1 MYKHHPPPT
10 RIRRIRMHGRHS
22 YQSSS
27 SLPTFDHIWRVSI
40 RASAEREHAS
50 ARSGSIAFNAR
61 LEFPGLRIITCTD
74 YCSFETEESRF
85 KQGLIMLSIVLEPM
99 TLTLGCRM
107 SPLPLEVAISK
118 LKCKLDGGVTTTDAE
133 FAGTL
138 HVATVP
144 HNSFPL
150 QRNTA
155 AISRSGNISTPTVL
169 SRRKQAGRTV
179 LRVYTRL
186 SATASFL
193 QT

>member
-1 MYKHHPPPT
+1 MSKHHPSPT

-27 SLPTFDHIWRVSI
+27 SFPTFFSHGCQSNFDHIWRVSI

-61 LEFPGLRIITCTD
+61 LEFPGLRTIT
-74 YCSFETEESRF
+74 FETEESRF

-99 TLTLGCRM
+99 TSTLGCRM
-107 SPLPLEVAISK
+107 SPLEVATSK
-118 LKCKLDGGVTTTDAE
+118 LKCKLDGGVTTTDPE
-133 FAGTL
+133 FAGSL
-138 HVATVP
+138 HVVTVP

-155 AISRSGNISTPTVL
+155 AISRFNTHSAITP
-169 SRRKQAGRTV
+169 QAGR
-179 LRVYTRL
+179 
-186 SATASFL
+186 
-193 QT
+193 